1 MSASLYLFNPDN
13 DLALANNSPTY
24 QAPQSARL
32 MADDL
37 CTLPAWF
44 ATAGDSVMVSSI
56 ADAERWQREETAGLL
71 TEIHWHSFRMAPFV
85 GELNP
90 WGWNPALVK
99 RLRQWGVEDS
109 LLPSDLRM
117 ETMRRLSS
125 REQAV
130 KMLRRFVAAFGICGE
145 SSPRPYEESS
155 SERTEN
161 PFPRIAS
168 SSSFSE
174 QSSSEQAESQISRF
188 DASSR
193 LCGESSSEQTTN
205 ILPRAASSE
214 LCGESSSEEVGYK
227 PSLSTASSSLCG
239 ESFFCTELSQVE
251 PLVCGWGET
260 LLKAPF
266 SGSGKG
272 LRQGRGTWTPALA
285 NWCSRVMRGQ
295 GGVVVEPLYN
305 KVEDF
310 AMEFRVEDDEVTFAG
325 YSLFRTDGNGAYKG
339 NLLATDAEIESRLA
353 RYVDVE
359 ALHALRCEWLQA
371 LRQWLFGVGYRGYL
385 GVDMMVC
392 RFAEAP
398 IYRIHPCVE
407 INLRM
412 NMGVVA
418 RLFHDRFVEEGRTGT
433 FTVEYWQDA
442 AALCADHLS
451 RKAASP
457 LVVSEGRILSGYL
470 SLNPIGKGSHYRAS
484 VMVE

>member
-56 ADAERWQREETAGLL
+56 ADVERWQREETACLL
-71 TEIHWHSFRMAPFV
+71 TDIHWHSFRMAPFV
-85 GELNP
+85 GELKP

-130 KMLRRFVAAFGICGE
+130 KLLRRFAADSERCGE
-145 SSPRPYEESS
+145 SSQRPYEESSSERTTNILLRAASSELCEESSNDKVENPPQFTTSFELYGESTPRPYEESS

-161 PFPRIAS
+161 PIPRIDS
-168 SSSFSE
+168 YSSFHG
-174 QSSSEQAESQISRF
+174 RF
-188 DASSR
+188 
-193 LCGESSSEQTTN
+193 
-205 ILPRAASSE
+205 
-214 LCGESSSEEVGYK
+214 
-227 PSLSTASSSLCG
+227 SSSLCG
-239 ESFFCTELSQVE
+239 ESFFCTELSQAE
-251 PLVCGWGET
+251 RLVCGWGET

-272 LRQGRGTWTPALA
+272 LRQGRGAWTPALA
-285 NWCSRVMRGQ
+285 NWCCRVLRGQ

-310 AMEFRVEDDEVTFAG
+310 AMEFLVEDDEVTFAG

-339 NLLATDAEIESRLA
+339 NLLATDAEIESRLS

-359 ALHALRCEWLQA
+359 ALRALRREWLLA
-371 LRQWLFGVGYRGYL
+371 LRQWLFESGYRGYL

-398 IYRIHPCVE
+398 TYRIHPCVE

-418 RLFHDRFVEEGRTGT
+418 RLFHDRFVKQGRMGT

-442 AALCADHLS
+442 EALRADHLR
-451 RKAASP
+451 RKADSP
-457 LVVSEGRILSGYL
+457 LMVSEGRILSGYL
-470 SLNPIGKGSHYRAS
+470 SLNPIGKGCHYRAS